1 MRGVRALSEDNELF
15 FKYRAIADEE
25 TTMIVKLVNSQ
36 TNDEYAVRIRNL
48 NKKEWDDVIIPFALK
63 KRLPANRP
71 YTVDEIHML
80 LENPGELLIDDL
92 LLYERGE

>member
-1 MRGVRALSEDNELF
+1 
-15 FKYRAIADEE
+15 
-25 TTMIVKLVNSQ
+25 MIVKLVNSQ
-36 TNDEYAVRIRNL
+36 TSDEYAMRIRNL
-48 NKKEWDDVIIPFALK
+48 NEKEWDDVIIPFALK